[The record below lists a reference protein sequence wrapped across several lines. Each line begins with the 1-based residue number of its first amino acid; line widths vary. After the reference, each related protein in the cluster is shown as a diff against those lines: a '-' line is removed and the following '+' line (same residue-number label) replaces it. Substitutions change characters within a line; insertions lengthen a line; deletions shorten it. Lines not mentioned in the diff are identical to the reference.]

1 MKNRM
6 SVTVL
11 NDQPEDMIT
20 HPGDDNREDEKG
32 NSERE
37 PVTSELNEIGKSEP
51 PRVEQSSSNS
61 NTDNQVSDKM
71 EEVPIDFGRE
81 DEQVQDMYSNSYVL
95 NGNQINSGI
104 NIIDPG
110 IYSPMIYL
118 FDDNKIIYSDNNSN
132 YVYNINTKEKKNILP
147 YTYVGRNSV
156 TKPFF
161 DIKQN
166 KLKLYNYWI
175 TTTDA
180 KKVQNDL
187 IKMFGAENIFITK
200 SLFFR
205 KKNSYMGEKV
215 ILISKIPQKPYKFI
229 NRLNRSISTD
239 KRTVKSV
246 LGDYIISPD
255 CIFIILSERSIDYIC
270 NNYLRYHK
278 EDSVKISAL
287 NKSIKSKFTFLDD
300 NETDSLN

>member
-1 MKNRM
+1 M

-11 NDQPEDMIT
+11 NDQPDDMIT
-20 HPGDDNREDEKG
+20 HPGDDNRKDEQG
-32 NSERE
+32 NSEQE
-37 PVTSELNEIGKSEP
+37 ISVNELNDNSKNEIAK
-51 PRVEQSSSNS
+51 VEHSGSNS
-61 NTDNQVSDKM
+61 NTDNQTSDKM
-71 EEVPIDFGRE
+71 EEVPINFGPEE

-95 NGNQINSGI
+95 NGNSINSGI

-118 FDDNKIIYSDNNSN
+118 FDDNKIIYSDNNNN

-156 TKPFF
+156 TKPYFE
-161 DIKQN
+161 IKQN

-175 TTTDA
+175 TTNDA
-180 KKVQNDL
+180 RKVQNDL

-287 NKSIKSKFTFLDD
+287 NKSIKSKFTFIDD
-300 NETDSLN
+300 NETDSFN